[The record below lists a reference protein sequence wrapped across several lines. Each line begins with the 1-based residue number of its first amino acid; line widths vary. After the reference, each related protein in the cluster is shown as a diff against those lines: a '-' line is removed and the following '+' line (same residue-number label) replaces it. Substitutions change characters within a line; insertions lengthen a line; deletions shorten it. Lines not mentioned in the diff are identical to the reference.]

1 MTNHHHL
8 NSNTHLSS
16 HEQGEGSHEQ
26 GHAAKVPL
34 GERTTSLT
42 SWADR
47 VRVTDSTTRHTLE
60 PIPQK
65 PAGYRLKIPAG
76 MPMLDTNQWS
86 RCMIGF
92 FTGCRLPYH
101 AVNTIARKAWG
112 SHGLEQTPKFQFDRS
127 KISTVSVWIRLKE
140 LPLPL
145 RTKQGL
151 SLAASMVGKPQSCDD
166 QTINC
171 RRLDYARLCV
181 ELDAN
186 LPFIHHFEVE
196 SPLTEEPVKVTMEHE
211 WKPARCETCR
221 SFGHNCRHQ
230 GLETTREGKRE
241 PRDILQ
247 REERPMQREGKQIAC
262 DVSPMRSV
270 PLLEPCLI
278 RQQDSTIKQ
287 PTPNKQMSESSRQ
300 SGVGTEGLKH
310 DIEFR
315 HDKTL
320 DNTNPPQPPDGEEVT
335 STEGENTSIPRKDE
349 DGRTPLVGKKGGR
362 KRREARGL

>member
-16 HEQGEGSHEQ
+16 HEHGEGSHEQ
-26 GHAAKVPL
+26 GHAAKAPL
-34 GERTTSLT
+34 VERTTSPT

-47 VRVTDSTTRHTLE
+47 VKVTDSTTRHTLE

-112 SHGLEQTPKFQFDRS
+112 FHGLEQVLTIGDGFLIFHFN
-127 KISTVSVWIRLKE
+127 TEASVIEVIEKGPW
-140 LPLPL
+140 
-145 RTKQGL
+145 
-151 SLAASMVGKPQSCDD
+151 M
-166 QTINC
+166 
-171 RRLDYARLCV
+171 RLDYARLCV

-196 SPLTEEPVKVTMEHE
+196 SPLTEELVKVTVEYE
-211 WKPARCETCR
+211 WKLARCETCR

-230 GLETTREGKRE
+230 GLETAREGKRE
-241 PRDILQ
+241 SIDILQ
-247 REERPMQREGKQIAC
+247 REERPMQREGKQIAR
-262 DVSPMRSV
+262 VVNPMRSV
-270 PLLEPCLI
+270 PSLEPCLT

-300 SGVGTEGLKH
+300 NGAGTEGLNR
-310 DIEFR
+310 D
-315 HDKTL
+315 T
-320 DNTNPPQPPDGEEVT
+320 
-335 STEGENTSIPRKDE
+335 
-349 DGRTPLVGKKGGR
+349 
-362 KRREARGL
+362 

>member
-1 MTNHHHL
+1 M
-8 NSNTHLSS
+8 
-16 HEQGEGSHEQ
+16 
-26 GHAAKVPL
+26 A
-34 GERTTSLT
+34 
-42 SWADR
+42 
-47 VRVTDSTTRHTLE
+47 
-60 PIPQK
+60 
-65 PAGYRLKIPAG
+65 
-76 MPMLDTNQWS
+76 
-86 RCMIGF
+86 
-92 FTGCRLPYH
+92 
-101 AVNTIARKAWG
+101 
-112 SHGLEQTPKFQFDRS
+112 
-127 KISTVSVWIRLKE
+127 
-140 LPLPL
+140 
-145 RTKQGL
+145 
-151 SLAASMVGKPQSCDD
+151 GKPQSCDD

-221 SFGHNCRHQ
+221 SFGHICRHQ

-241 PRDILQ
+241 SRDILQ
-247 REERPMQREGKQIAC
+247 REERPMQREGKQIAR

-278 RQQDSTIKQ
+278 RQHDSTIKQ

-300 SGVGTEGLKH
+300 NGVGTEGLKH

-335 STEGENTSIPRKDE
+335 STEGESTSIPRKDE